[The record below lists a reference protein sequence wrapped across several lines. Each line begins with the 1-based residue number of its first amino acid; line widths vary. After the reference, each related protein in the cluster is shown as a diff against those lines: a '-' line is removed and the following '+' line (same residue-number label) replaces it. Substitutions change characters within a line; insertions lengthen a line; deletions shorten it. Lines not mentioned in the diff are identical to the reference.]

1 MRHLTR
7 MSLHRLSILILV
19 CCCAVPAMSQRSM
32 SVQQLRLIDSALAMI
47 GLQRSDCAM
56 PPDLLP
62 TDQHRRPFHD
72 RLFTEP
78 FAAFDV
84 ADDVRLRTT
93 FPNDHDMQTLTD
105 SLMRQLGLGTYRRQ
119 IYDIRVNG
127 DETMRK
133 LGADPYPRA
142 GYIGATLFLR
152 YASAA
157 IQAHDA
163 MATAHQRFMRQPV
176 LLGMCDSLWRL
187 SREDE
192 TSTIWDLH
200 DDEVASRKKAASFF
214 LAANPAVYE
223 DIYVH
228 GVSLY
233 EQLLDFAR
241 LSVDSRQLMRDSIK
255 TTVFDSP
262 YGRVAIGGAG
272 DDIYEGTFFL
282 VVDVGG
288 NDVYRGSDSG
298 KTAALNTHV
307 RCIVD
312 LAGND
317 TYLGGDF
324 TLGSGVAGVGIII
337 DSDGNDLYRGGDF
350 SVACGLFG
358 IGIVHDQRGD
368 DTYTSG
374 ANGQAAGIF
383 GLGLLFDDAG
393 HDTYRAHAQA
403 QGFGATRGAGILVD
417 KSGNDQYL
425 AASPYVDVLRYES
438 HQTTFTQ
445 GAALGYRPI
454 ASGGIGLLIDHAG
467 NDQYVCDIY
476 GQGTGY
482 WFGLGGVVD
491 VSGDDRYQAYQYA
504 QGAGVHFASGIM
516 RDMHGDDVYVSHGV
530 SQGCGHDVAFGML
543 LDDAGNDNYVVES
556 LSLGGGNANAVSIV
570 LDERGND
577 SYSATN
583 TSNTLGFSDFRRS
596 YGMIGLFIDGDG
608 TDVYGSTARN
618 ESRSIKST
626 YGVFYD
632 TKRIV
637 TTDTTVDT
645 QAGANATPTNA
656 TAAAATRGDAT
667 PLADT
672 PEMLFIQASAAPL
685 RFQNNVQPARD
696 RLAAMG
702 TAALPELETHLNT
715 QMPRERL
722 TLEDVLP
729 KIHAKSPDTIELLI
743 RESLLAKDNAEV
755 ALAATLAGKI
765 KARSAITSLALL
777 ATDTLWRLRRIA
789 AFTLGEIGDT
799 ASMPMLQTL
808 LRDDHP
814 YVRARAAYALG
825 VVGGRD
831 GLNLVREALAD
842 DIGIVRYSAIEGLTR
857 GPKRPMSELTQW
869 LSSINDPLVLASG
882 VRILAASDTT
892 ARDAKDFLEFVR
904 KAPPTM
910 RRAIDS
916 IVPTLPTFWQK
927 TMASASAPPSK
938 KRRKS
943 Q

>member
-1 MRHLTR
+1 
-7 MSLHRLSILILV
+7 
-19 CCCAVPAMSQRSM
+19 
-32 SVQQLRLIDSALAMI
+32 
-47 GLQRSDCAM
+47 
-56 PPDLLP
+56 
-62 TDQHRRPFHD
+62 
-72 RLFTEP
+72 
-78 FAAFDV
+78 
-84 ADDVRLRTT
+84 
-93 FPNDHDMQTLTD
+93 
-105 SLMRQLGLGTYRRQ
+105 
-119 IYDIRVNG
+119 
-127 DETMRK
+127 MRK
-133 LGADPYPRA
+133 FGTDPYPRA
-142 GYIGATLFLR
+142 GYIGATLILR

-157 IQAHDA
+157 VQAHDA
-163 MATAHQRFMRQPV
+163 MSTAHDRFMRQPT
-176 LLGMCDSLWRL
+176 LLAMCDSLWRL

-192 TSTIWDLH
+192 SASIWDLH
-200 DDEVASRKKAASFF
+200 RSEVEARKKASAFF
-214 LAANPAVYE
+214 LAANPSAYE
-223 DIYVH
+223 DIYIH
-228 GVSLY
+228 GLSLY
-233 EQLLDFAR
+233 EQLLDFAK
-241 LSVDSRQLMRDSIK
+241 LSVESRQLMRDSIR

-262 YGRVAIGGAG
+262 YGRIAIGGSG
-272 DDIYEGTFFL
+272 DDIYEGTYFL
-282 VVDVGG
+282 IVDVGG

-298 KTAALNTHV
+298 KTAALRTYV
-307 RCIVD
+307 RCVVD

-337 DSDGNDLYRGGDF
+337 DSDGNDLYKGGDF
-350 SVACGLFG
+350 AIASGLFG
-358 IGIVHDQRGD
+358 VGVVHDVNGD

-374 ANGQAAGIF
+374 SNGQAAGIF
-383 GLGLLFDDAG
+383 GLGLLIDDAG

-403 QGFGATRGAGILVD
+403 QGFGATRGAGVLID

-445 GAALGYRPI
+445 GAALGYRPL

-491 VSGDDRYQAYQYA
+491 ASGDDRYQAYQYA
-504 QGAGVHFASGIM
+504 QGAGVHFASGIL
-516 RDMHGDDVYVSHGV
+516 RDMRGDDVYVSHGV

-556 LSLGGGNANAVSIV
+556 LSLGGGNANAVSVV

-583 TSNTLGFSDFRRS
+583 TANTLGFSDFRRS

-608 TDVYGSTARN
+608 TDVYGSTVRN

-632 TKRIV
+632 TKRMV
-637 TTDTTVDT
+637 TTDTTVDVP
-645 QAGANATPTNA
+645 AASTPA
-656 TAAAATRGDAT
+656 SVDPT

-672 PEMLFIQASAAPL
+672 PDMLFIQASAAPL
-685 RFQNNVQPARD
+685 RFQSNVQPARD

-702 TAALPELETHLNT
+702 TAALPELETHLTT

-722 TLEDVLP
+722 ALEDVLP

-743 RESLLAKDNAEV
+743 RESLLSNDNAEV
-755 ALAATLAGKI
+755 ALAATLAGRI

-777 ATDTLWRLRRIA
+777 ATDTLWRLRRLA

-799 ASMPMLQTL
+799 ASIPMLQTL
-808 LRDDHP
+808 LRDEHP

-825 VVGGRD
+825 VVGGRN
-831 GLNLVREALAD
+831 GLRLVREALVD
-842 DIGIVRYSAIEGLTR
+842 DIGIVRYSAVEGIAR
-857 GPKRPMSELTQW
+857 GPKRPMTELTQW
-869 LSSINDPLVLASG
+869 LSSVNDPLVLASG
-882 VRILAASDTT
+882 ARILAASDTT
-892 ARDAKDFLEFVR
+892 AKDAQAFTAFIR
-904 KAPPTM
+904 TAPASV
-910 RRAIDS
+910 RRAIDN
-916 IVPTLPTFWQK
+916 VLPILPAFWQK
-927 TMASASAPPSK
+927 TLIPDTQPK
-938 KRRKS
+938 KRKKRP
-943 Q
+943 

>member
-1 MRHLTR
+1 MRRITPLLLR
-7 MSLHRLSILILV
+7 RLAIAILV
-19 CCCAVPAMSQRSM
+19 CVCAIPALAQRSM
-32 SVQQLRLIDSALAMI
+32 SVQQLRLIDSALSML

-56 PPDLLP
+56 PADLLP
-62 TDQHRRPFHD
+62 SDRHRRPFHD

-84 ADDVRLRTT
+84 ADDMRQRTV
-93 FPNDHDMQTLTD
+93 FANEYDMQALTD
-105 SLMRQLGLGTYRRQ
+105 SLMQMLGIGAYRRH
-119 IYDIRVNG
+119 IYDIRVTG

-142 GYIGATLFLR
+142 GYVGATLFLR
-152 YASAA
+152 YASAV
-157 IQAHDA
+157 IQARDA
-163 MATAHQRFMRQPV
+163 MAAAHDRFMRQPTLV
-176 LLGMCDSLWRL
+176 NLSDSLWRL

-192 TSTIWDLH
+192 TSSIWDLH
-200 DDEVASRKKAASFF
+200 DDEVAGRKKAAAFF
-214 LAANPAVYE
+214 LAANPSAFE
-223 DIYVH
+223 DIYAH

-233 EQLLDFAR
+233 EQLLDFTR
-241 LSVDSRQLMRDSIK
+241 LSFDSRQLMRDSIK

-272 DDIYEGTFFL
+272 DDLYEGTFFL
-282 VVDVGG
+282 ILDVGG

-298 KTAALNTHV
+298 KSAALRTYV
-307 RCIVD
+307 RCVVD

-324 TLGSGVAGVGIII
+324 TLGSGAAGVGIII
-337 DSDGNDLYRGGDF
+337 DGDGNDLYRGGDF
-350 SVACGLFG
+350 SIACGLFG
-358 IGIVHDQRGD
+358 IGIVHDFRGD

-374 ANGQAAGIF
+374 SNGQAAGIF
-383 GLGLLFDDAG
+383 GIGLLIDDAG

-417 KSGNDQYL
+417 RSGNDQYL

-445 GAALGYRPI
+445 GAALGYRPL
-454 ASGGIGLLIDHAG
+454 ASGGMGLLIDHAG

-491 VSGDDRYQAYQYA
+491 ASGDDRYQAYQYA
-504 QGAGVHFASGIM
+504 QGAGVHFASGIL

-583 TSNTLGFSDFRRS
+583 TANTLGFSDFRRS

-608 TDVYGSTARN
+608 TDVYGSTSRN

-632 TKRIV
+632 TKRFV
-637 TTDTTVDT
+637 STDTTVEV
-645 QAGANATPTNA
+645 PA
-656 TAAAATRGDAT
+656 TAAVTARDNT
-667 PLADT
+667 PLSDS
-672 PEMLFIQASAAPL
+672 PDSLFIQASAAPL
-685 RFQNNVQPARD
+685 RFQSNVQPARD

-702 TAALPELETHLNT
+702 VAALPELETHLKT

-729 KIHAKSPDTIELLI
+729 RIHAKAPDTIELLI
-743 RESLLAKDNAEV
+743 RESLLANDNAEV

-765 KARSAITSLALL
+765 KARSAVSSLSLL
-777 ATDTLWRLRRIA
+777 ATDTLWRLRRLA
-789 AFTLGEIGDT
+789 AFTLGEIGDS
-799 ASMPMLQTL
+799 ASVPLLQTL
-808 LRDDHP
+808 LRDEHP

-825 VVGGRD
+825 VVSGRD
-831 GLNLVREALAD
+831 GLRLLREALVD
-842 DIGIVRYSAIEGLTR
+842 DHGIVRYSAVEGLTR

-869 LSSINDPLVLASG
+869 LLSVHDALVLASG

-892 ARDAKDFLEFVR
+892 ARDTKDFLEFVR

-916 IVPTLPTFWQK
+916 IVPTLPLYWQR
-927 TMASASAPPSK
+927 TMAQASATPSK
-938 KRRKS
+938 KRRKR